1 MNCVEPIRDLEKLE
15 EIKEELKK
23 NGTRDYLMFLTGI
36 NSGMRVSDIVKLNVN
51 DVRNSNGTMKEHITI
66 IEKKTKKLKKFPLC
80 NNLLVEME
88 KYTRNLEQGE
98 YLFKSRKGK
107 NKPITT
113 TQAYRIIVNAGER
126 VGIKNIGTHTMRKT
140 FGYHHYK
147 KFKDIAILQEILNH
161 SDPSITLR
169 YIGINQDE
177 INRAYKTFCLWC
189 DYYKIYKKIIGGNY
203 GKSWIIF
210 TYKDEWN
217 GWNR

>member
-15 EIKEELKK
+15 EIKDELKRT
-23 NGTRDYLMFLTGI
+23 GTRNYLMFLTGI

-88 KYTRNLEQGE
+88 KYTRNMEQGE
-98 YLFKSRKGK
+98 YLFKSRKK
-107 NKPITT
+107 VNNPITT
-113 TQAYRIIVNAGER
+113 TQAYRIIVNAGLN

-147 KFKDIAILQEILNH
+147 KFKDIALLQEIFNH
-161 SDPSITLR
+161 SSPSITLR

-177 INRAYKTFCLWC
+177 IDFGYKNFCL
-189 DYYKIYKKIIGGNY
+189 
-203 GKSWIIF
+203 
-210 TYKDEWN
+210 
-217 GWNR
+217 

>member
-1 MNCVEPIRDLEKLE
+1 MNSVEPIRDLEKLE

-126 VGIKNIGTHTMRKT
+126 VGIKNIGTHTMRKS
-140 FGYHHYK
+140 FGYHHYQQ
-147 KFKDIAILQEILNH
+147 FKDVALLQNIFNH
-161 SDPSITLR
+161 YSPSTTLR
-169 YIGINQDE
+169 YIGINQDN
-177 INRAYKTFCLWC
+177 IDLGYKNFSL
-189 DYYKIYKKIIGGNY
+189 
-203 GKSWIIF
+203 
-210 TYKDEWN
+210 
-217 GWNR
+217 

>member
-1 MNCVEPIRDLEKLE
+1 MNSVEPIRDLEKLE

-80 NNLLVEME
+80 NNLLVEIE

-107 NKPITT
+107 NQPITT

-177 INRAYKTFCLWC
+177 INRAYKTFCL
-189 DYYKIYKKIIGGNY
+189 
-203 GKSWIIF
+203 
-210 TYKDEWN
+210 
-217 GWNR
+217 

>member
-51 DVRNSNGTMKEHITI
+51 DVRNSNGTMKEHISV

-80 NNLLVEME
+80 NGLLVEME
-88 KYTRNLEQGE
+88 KYIKNMEQGE

-113 TQAYRIIVNAGER
+113 TQAYRIIVNAGEK
-126 VGIKNIGTHTMRKT
+126 VGIKNIGTHTMRKS
-140 FGYHHYK
+140 FGYHHYQQ
-147 KFKDIAILQEILNH
+147 FKDVALLQNIFNH
-161 SDPSITLR
+161 YSPSTTLR
-169 YIGINQDE
+169 YIGINQDN
-177 INRAYKTFCLWC
+177 IDLGYKNFSL
-189 DYYKIYKKIIGGNY
+189 
-203 GKSWIIF
+203 
-210 TYKDEWN
+210 
-217 GWNR
+217 

>member
-1 MNCVEPIRDLEKLE
+1 MNSVEPIRDREKLE
-15 EIKEELKK
+15 EMKEELKK

-51 DVRNSNGTMKEHITI
+51 DVRNPNGTMKEHISV

-80 NNLLVEME
+80 NSLLVEIE
-88 KYTRNLEQGE
+88 KYIKNMEQDE
-98 YLFKSRKGK
+98 FLFKSRKGK

-147 KFKDIAILQEILNH
+147 KFKDIALLQEIFNH
-161 SDPSITLR
+161 SSPSITLR
-169 YIGINQDE
+169 YIGVNQDR
-177 INRAYKTFCLWC
+177 I
-189 DYYKIYKKIIGGNY
+189 DV
-203 GKSWIIF
+203 
-210 TYKDEWN
+210 TYRN
-217 GWNR
+217 FSL

>member
-1 MNCVEPIRDLEKLE
+1 MNSVEPIRDLEKLE

-126 VGIKNIGTHTMRKT
+126 VGIKYIGTHTMRKT

-177 INRAYKTFCLWC
+177 INRAYKTFCL
-189 DYYKIYKKIIGGNY
+189 
-203 GKSWIIF
+203 
-210 TYKDEWN
+210 
-217 GWNR
+217 

>member
-1 MNCVEPIRDLEKLE
+1 MNSVEPIRDREKLE
-15 EIKEELKK
+15 EMKEELKK

-88 KYTRNLEQGE
+88 KYARNMEQGE

-113 TQAYRIIVNAGER
+113 TQAYRIIVNAGEK
-126 VGIKNIGTHTMRKT
+126 VGIKNIGTHTMRKS
-140 FGYHHYK
+140 FGYHHYQQ
-147 KFKDIAILQEILNH
+147 FKDVALLQNIFNH
-161 SDPSITLR
+161 YSPSTTLR
-169 YIGINQDE
+169 YIGINQDN
-177 INRAYKTFCLWC
+177 IDLGYKNFSL
-189 DYYKIYKKIIGGNY
+189 
-203 GKSWIIF
+203 
-210 TYKDEWN
+210 
-217 GWNR
+217 

>member
-1 MNCVEPIRDLEKLE
+1 MNSVEPIRDLEKLE
-15 EIKEELKK
+15 EMKEELKK

-177 INRAYKTFCLWC
+177 INRAYKTFCL
-189 DYYKIYKKIIGGNY
+189 
-203 GKSWIIF
+203 
-210 TYKDEWN
+210 
-217 GWNR
+217 

>member
-177 INRAYKTFCLWC
+177 INRAYKTFCL
-189 DYYKIYKKIIGGNY
+189 
-203 GKSWIIF
+203 
-210 TYKDEWN
+210 
-217 GWNR
+217 

>member
-1 MNCVEPIRDLEKLE
+1 MNSVEPIRDLEKLE

-80 NNLLVEME
+80 NNLLVEIE

-107 NKPITT
+107 NEPITT

-177 INRAYKTFCLWC
+177 INRAYKTFCL
-189 DYYKIYKKIIGGNY
+189 
-203 GKSWIIF
+203 
-210 TYKDEWN
+210 
-217 GWNR
+217 

>member
-1 MNCVEPIRDLEKLE
+1 MNCVEQIRDLEKLE

-66 IEKKTKKLKKFPLC
+66 IEKKTKKEKKFPLC

-88 KYTRNLEQGE
+88 KYTRNIEQE
-98 YLFKSRKGK
+98 KHLFESRKGK

-147 KFKDIAILQEILNH
+147 KFKDIALLQEIFNH
-161 SDPSITLR
+161 SSPSITLR
-169 YIGINQDE
+169 YIGVNQDE
-177 INRAYKTFCLWC
+177 IDLSYKNFSL
-189 DYYKIYKKIIGGNY
+189 
-203 GKSWIIF
+203 
-210 TYKDEWN
+210 
-217 GWNR
+217 

>member
-51 DVRNSNGTMKEHITI
+51 DVRNPNGTMKEHISV

-80 NNLLVEME
+80 NSLLVEIE
-88 KYTRNLEQGE
+88 KYIKNMEQDE
-98 YLFKSRKGK
+98 FLFKSRKGK

-147 KFKDIAILQEILNH
+147 KFKDIALLQEIFNH
-161 SDPSITLR
+161 SSPSITLR
-169 YIGINQDE
+169 YIGVNQDR
-177 INRAYKTFCLWC
+177 I
-189 DYYKIYKKIIGGNY
+189 DV
-203 GKSWIIF
+203 
-210 TYKDEWN
+210 TYRN
-217 GWNR
+217 FSL